1 MKSTYENPELNDIDK
16 KEFLKELF
24 EMKTSTE
31 EELILKK
38 SKILEA
44 LKKNLKNSAFRRSRA
59 IHPPFLCCGVPQPA
73 KGKLTK
79 LVLLTPYFY
88 LLKASLRRLR
98 YV

>member
-1 MKSTYENPELNDIDK
+1 MYLEKQADYINTQKSGKFITDLMKSTYENPELNDIDK

-44 LKKNLKNSAFRRSRA
+44 LKNKPEK
-59 IHPPFLCCGVPQPA
+59 
-73 KGKLTK
+73 
-79 LVLLTPYFY
+79 
-88 LLKASLRRLR
+88 
-98 YV
+98 

>member
-44 LKKNLKNSAFRRSRA
+44 LKNKPEK
-59 IHPPFLCCGVPQPA
+59 
-73 KGKLTK
+73 
-79 LVLLTPYFY
+79 
-88 LLKASLRRLR
+88 
-98 YV
+98 